1 MNTAISI
8 IMIIG
13 VFSFAIS
20 GALTA
25 MQKRF
30 DIFGVIIIG
39 FATAVGGGTIR
50 DLLIGKPIFW
60 LVEPMYIYFIIGGSV
75 FAMIFRRKLN
85 YLRKT
90 LLFFDT
96 VGLGL
101 FTIMGVEIGLAFELS
116 DVSSIVM
123 GVITGSFGGILR
135 DVLVNDVPVVFRK
148 EIYATIS
155 IAGGSI
161 FLILRKF
168 EINEYI
174 IDYLPVFFII
184 ILRFIVI
191 RYKISLPN
199 MYKKDD
205 IGQEEE

>member
-1 MNTAISI
+1 MNTAVSI

-30 DIFGVIIIG
+30 DIFGIIIIG

-60 LVEPMYIYFIIGGSV
+60 LVEPTYIYFIIGGSI
-75 FAMIFRRKLN
+75 FAMIFRRKLS
-85 YLRKT
+85 YLSKA

-135 DVLVNDVPVVFRK
+135 DVLVNDVPIVFRK

>member
-1 MNTAISI
+1 MNTAVSI
-8 IMIIG
+8 IIIIG

-30 DIFGVIIIG
+30 DVFGVVIIA

-50 DLLIGKPIFW
+50 DLLINRPIFW
-60 LVEPMYIYFIIGGSV
+60 LVEPIYIYFLIAGAV
-75 FAMIFRRKLN
+75 FAIIFRKKLS
-85 YLRKT
+85 YLSKT
-90 LLFFDT
+90 LLLFDT

-101 FTIMGVEIGLAFELS
+101 FTIIGVEIGLAYELS
-116 DVSSIVM
+116 DVSSVVM

-135 DVLVNDVPVVFRK
+135 DVLVNDIPVIFRK

-155 IAGGSI
+155 IAGASL
-161 FLILRKF
+161 FLVLRKF

-174 IDYLPVFFII
+174 IDYLPVFLII
-184 ILRFIVI
+184 TLRFIVI

-199 MYKKDD
+199 FYGKDD
-205 IGQEEE
+205 FSQEG

>member
-1 MNTAISI
+1 MNTAVSI

-30 DIFGVIIIG
+30 DIFGIIIIG

-60 LVEPMYIYFIIGGSV
+60 LVEPIYIYFIIGGSI

-85 YLRKT
+85 YLSKA

-199 MYKKDD
+199 IYRNDK
-205 IGQEEE
+205 E